1 MDAATCKDVLAAAI
15 KILING
21 GYEIGKIKM
30 QSTRS
35 LDDNK
40 YEVYILFETGA
51 DYTVTFEMQ
60 YKDEDTEPKCKSV
73 WE

>member
-1 MDAATCKDVLAAAI
+1 MDAAICEDVLAAAI
-15 KILING
+15 KILIDG
-21 GYEIGKIKM
+21 DYKVGKIKM

-35 LDDNK
+35 LGNNK
-40 YEVYILFETGA
+40 YEVYILFETGT

-60 YKDEDTEPKCKSV
+60 YKDEVTAPKCKSM